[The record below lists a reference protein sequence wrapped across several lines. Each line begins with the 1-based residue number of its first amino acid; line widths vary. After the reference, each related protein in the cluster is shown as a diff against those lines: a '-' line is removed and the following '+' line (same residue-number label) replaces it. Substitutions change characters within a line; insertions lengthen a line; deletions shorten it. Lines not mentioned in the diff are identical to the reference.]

1 MKKIICILFLILL
14 VTGCGD
20 KDINITY
27 DDNYYQVASPYKVG
41 IGSYSIRSYDKNEVD
56 LKLMNLSTNYFK
68 TTNSFYQE
76 GQYLTSKEIK
86 ELINTYNETDEI
98 VIDKVS
104 IKPKYITSIY
114 EQNYLSYNGEL
125 KGISLAMVVSNKQYY
140 DNYYKIVDEELVLDY
155 AKEKALNLAN
165 YVKSKGINGKIV
177 IGIFLESNNT
187 LGGCFK
193 YIGEYDKDKIDFKYV
208 NYNYKS
214 LDSNYIMNNETD
226 TYNSILSMKKVI
238 DNYEGVYLNPIGLY
252 QDKKLVEVN
261 LTFTKGYFKNDEVLS
276 IINGIRSYLNVFSSD
291 VKVNIYFKNNN
302 DIKAYVTRK
311 NNELETFIM
320 EE

>member
-140 DNYYKIVDEELVLDY
+140 DNYYKIVDE
-155 AKEKALNLAN
+155 
-165 YVKSKGINGKIV
+165 
-177 IGIFLESNNT
+177 
-187 LGGCFK
+187 
-193 YIGEYDKDKIDFKYV
+193 
-208 NYNYKS
+208 
-214 LDSNYIMNNETD
+214 
-226 TYNSILSMKKVI
+226 
-238 DNYEGVYLNPIGLY
+238 
-252 QDKKLVEVN
+252 
-261 LTFTKGYFKNDEVLS
+261 
-276 IINGIRSYLNVFSSD
+276 
-291 VKVNIYFKNNN
+291 
-302 DIKAYVTRK
+302 
-311 NNELETFIM
+311 
-320 EE
+320 